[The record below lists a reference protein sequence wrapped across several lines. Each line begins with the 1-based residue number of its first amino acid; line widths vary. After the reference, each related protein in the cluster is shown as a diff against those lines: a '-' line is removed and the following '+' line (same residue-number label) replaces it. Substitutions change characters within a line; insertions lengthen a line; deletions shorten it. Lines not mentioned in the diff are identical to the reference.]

1 MTELRHLIA
10 ATDLSEPSLLAVDRG
25 YHLAATSAA
34 RLTLLTALGVEAL
47 APLQAF
53 LGREGAGLAQEIIE
67 REREEL
73 SRLAADPAR
82 NLGVSASLR
91 VEPGSALSAI
101 TAYADASDADLILTG
116 AQGRGFISRFVF
128 GSTASRLVRKSR
140 CPVLVVR
147 NPCRGAYRQVLVA
160 VDFSPASALA
170 LALARAVAPE
180 AHLFLLNVFE
190 LPFEGML
197 SYSSVRNDLIEQYR
211 LEARREALDRLAAL
225 AAGAGLRKGQFSLL
239 AQQGEAGGRIAALE
253 AEQACD
259 LVVMGKH
266 GLHVTEELLLG
277 SLTSRVIAA
286 SRADVLVVVDKRRPL
301 PGTQVPGG
309 AGRPAASPGTGGGR
323 LD

>member
-1 MTELRHLIA
+1 MTVIRHLLA
-10 ATDLSEPSLLAVDRG
+10 ATDLSAPSLLAVDRG
-25 YHLAATSAA
+25 FQLAATTSA
-34 RLTLLTALGVEAL
+34 RYTLLTALGVELL

-53 LGREGAGLAQEIIE
+53 LGKDGAGLAQEIID

-82 NLGVSASLR
+82 NRGVSASLR
-91 VEPGSALSAI
+91 VEPGSALAAI
-101 TAYADASDADLILTG
+101 TEHADAIDADLILTG
-116 AQGRGFISRFVF
+116 AQGQGFISRFVF
-128 GSTASRLVRKSR
+128 GSTASRLVRTSR
-140 CPVLVVR
+140 CPVLVVK
-147 NPCRGAYRQVLVA
+147 NPCQGAYRQVLVA

-170 LALARAVAPE
+170 LALARAVAPD
-180 AHLFLLNVFE
+180 AHLLLLNVFE

-197 SYSSVRNDLIEQYR
+197 SYSSVRTELIEQFR
-211 LEARREALDRLAAL
+211 AEARHQALDRLRGL
-225 AAGAGLRKGQFSLL
+225 AEGAGLHKSQYSLL

-253 AEQACD
+253 VELDCD

-277 SLTSRVIAA
+277 SLTSRVITA

-301 PGTQVPGG
+301 PEARGYGRV
-309 AGRPAASPGTGGGR
+309 ARPADPSAAGGR